1 MNHFLPRLYC
11 AHILKRSTLEPELTG
26 CRVSRTRIG
35 GSFFTPW
42 SKAEDF
48 AGMGVPVRGA
58 GCCPMGDRST
68 GPLAKI
74 RVGAPV
80 A

>member
-1 MNHFLPRLYC
+1 MNDP
-11 AHILKRSTLEPELTG
+11 ILIIEWALALIILFAA
-26 CRVSRTRIG
+26 VFIAIG
-35 GSFFTPW
+35 NDRDGRGMTFTPW

-48 AGMGVPVRGA
+48 AGMESSVRGA

>member
-1 MNHFLPRLYC
+1 M
-11 AHILKRSTLEPELTG
+11 T
-26 CRVSRTRIG
+26 
-35 GSFFTPW
+35 FTPW

-48 AGMGVPVRGA
+48 TGMECSVRGA
-58 GCCPMGDRST
+58 GSGGNLPHDSAA
-68 GPLAKI
+68 GPLVKI